1 MPEFCI
7 YLVSIG
13 SMSERRNPTVRE
25 GRPSD
30 RLYTIDILW
39 VP

>member
-25 GRPSD
+25 VWASD
-30 RLYTIDILW
+30 ELYTIDILW